1 MQDHVYL
8 KRFTYDQYFQNY
20 EIDQF
25 LLDLF
30 HQNPHIQVL
39 CPQDRWGTL
48 GKVTKIEKEE
58 TLHTI
63 TSLSFFNRLKK
74 GDWF

>member
-1 MQDHVYL
+1 MQDHIYI
-8 KRFTYDQYFQNY
+8 KRFTYDQYFQPY

-30 HQNPHIQVL
+30 NQNPHIQVL

-48 GKVTKIEKEE
+48 GHVTRIEKEE

-63 TSLSFFNRLKK
+63 TSLAFFNRLKK
-74 GDWF
+74 GCSC